1 MANEVIDYAVWPGVV
16 KAGEE
21 TEVYIQ
27 PKGGHAR
34 FDCRFRNWGW
44 TKKWNNLY
52 ADAYDTPDVSVKYKI
67 YILPMEESNEPDV
80 WQHYPYVVPVLTEDG
95 GLKFSYTFAREQEY
109 ILAVEENDSGT
120 QKLRLRIYAVNED
133 LYGLRAY
140 KGDMHVHSH
149 YSDGREAPEFV
160 AANYRQAGFD
170 FMSQTDHHK
179 YFPSVKLMNAF
190 KDIPVGIKFYP
201 GEEVHE
207 PGGYIHVINFGGSFS
222 VNEYYLENKEACDC
236 EIDEIKNTLIKISD
250 EAERL
255 DIARR
260 IWISEQIKRGGG
272 LSVLVHPH
280 WINMAY
286 NMRDSVTDYLFEHQ
300 VYDAFELLGGQ
311 SVREN
316 NIQIAFYEEQ
326 LMKGRTI
333 PVLGLSDS
341 HGTEPPVCF
350 RQCCTIVLSE
360 DDSFNALVKGIKDY
374 RCVAVD
380 EYPKEDYRVYG
391 RYRMVK
397 YCRYLLDTYFP
408 VHDSL
413 CAEQGRLMKDIICG
427 DKNAAAV
434 LELIKDRVNQ
444 YADEFFG
451 K

>member
-1 MANEVIDYAVWPGVV
+1 MNEVIDYAVWPGVV
-16 KAGEE
+16 KTGTE
-21 TEVYIQ
+21 TEIYIQ

-34 FDCRFRNWGW
+34 FDCAFRNWGW
-44 TKKWNNLY
+44 TEKWNHLY
-52 ADAYDTPDVSVKYKI
+52 ARDYAALDKNTAYKI
-67 YILPMEESNEPDV
+67 YILPMEESIEPLG
-80 WQHYPYVVPVLTEDG
+80 WQNYPSVVPEITEDG

-109 ILAVEENDSGT
+109 ILAVEENNSKS
-120 QKLRLRIYAVNED
+120 QKLRLRIYAVDED

-160 AANYRQAGFD
+160 AANYRKAGFD
-170 FMSQTDHHK
+170 FMAQTDHHK
-179 YFPSVKLMNAF
+179 YFPSLKLMEAF
-190 KDIPVGIKFYP
+190 KNIPVGIKFYP

-222 VNEYYLENKEACDC
+222 VNEYYLENKEACDRA
-236 EIDEIKNTLIKISD
+236 IDEIKAGLTEISD

-260 IWISEQIKRGGG
+260 LWIARQIKSGGG
-272 LSVLVHPH
+272 LAVLVHPH

-286 NMRDSVTDYLFEHQ
+286 NMRDTVTDYLFEHQ

-316 NIQIAFYEEQ
+316 NMQIAFYEDQ

-350 RQCCTIVLSE
+350 LQSSTIVLSE
-360 DDSFNALVKGIKDY
+360 DDSFEALVKNIKDY
-374 RCVAVD
+374 KCVAVD
-380 EYPKEDYRVYG
+380 DYPKEDYRVYG
-391 RYRMVK
+391 RYRIVK

-408 VHDSL
+408 VHDSI
-413 CAEQGRLMKDIICG
+413 CAQQGQLMKDYICG
-427 DKNAAAV
+427 DENV
-434 LELIKDRVNQ
+434 VPILEMIKDRVEN
-444 YADEFFG
+444 YAHKFFG
-451 K
+451 N